1 MQFMSIVS
9 ASSLVRVAHQCA
21 KRSGSRMASAG
32 EPRGGTWSSFKRA
45 FVFRILSSCFSISL
59 ASCTCFLL
67 CLARLSEAFC
77 FNLFACQLG
86 AFSLHAHYVL
96 S

>member
-45 FVFRILSSCFSISL
+45 YFFLEFCPLVFLFHWPAAHAFYCAWPASRRHFVLIYLRVNWAHSVFMR
-59 ASCTCFLL
+59 ATC
-67 CLARLSEAFC
+67 
-77 FNLFACQLG
+77 
-86 AFSLHAHYVL
+86 
-96 S
+96 

>member
-9 ASSLVRVAHQCA
+9 ASSLVRVAHRCA
-21 KRSGSRMASAG
+21 KR
-32 EPRGGTWSSFKRA
+32 
-45 FVFRILSSCFSISL
+45 
-59 ASCTCFLL
+59 
-67 CLARLSEAFC
+67 RLSEAFC

>member
-1 MQFMSIVS
+1 MQ
-9 ASSLVRVAHQCA
+9 
-21 KRSGSRMASAG
+21 GSRGVVPGHHLSG
-32 EPRGGTWSSFKRA
+32 HNF
-45 FVFRILSSCFSISL
+45 FRILSSCFSISL